1 MKRLLLL
8 VATVS
13 FLAACNQGTQE
24 TKLPEGVKLIEKV
37 EKAESGLSIPYEK
50 YELDNGLQI
59 IIHEDHSDPIVHV
72 DVTYHVGSA
81 REEPLRSGFAHFFE
95 HMMFQGSDNVAD
107 EEHFKTVS
115 ESGGTLNGTT
125 NKDRT
130 NYFETLPSN
139 QLERAIWL
147 EADRMGFLLD
157 AVTQEKFEVQR
168 ATVKNE
174 RGQSYDNRPYG
185 LVGEKVMQ
193 ALYPQDHP
201 YHWPT
206 IGYLEDLD
214 AADVDDLKRF
224 FMRWYGPNNAA
235 LTVAG
240 DVDPTQV
247 LEMAKKYFGTI
258 PRGAEVENQKVDP
271 VVLAE
276 DKYISYEDNIRFPL
290 IQFAYPTVPNYHP
303 DEAPLDVLSDILGGS
318 KNSLFYKNFE
328 KNQTAIQA
336 SVFHPCQELAGQ
348 FQLTVLPFPG
358 KTLTE
363 MEEAIRATLKEFEE
377 RGVNEDDLKR
387 FKSTFESQTI
397 SSLET
402 VAGKASTL
410 ARYQFMLGDANY
422 VSKDLQRY
430 LDVTAEDVMRVY
442 NQYVKD
448 KPAIILSVYPKGQAQ
463 LKAHDDTFV
472 YERDTTLEAN
482 MAQYEG
488 LTYVKP
494 TPEQDGFDRSVK
506 PASGPSPV
514 IQIPDYWNAEMDNGI
529 KVIGAK
535 NDEIPKVYLRFGVK
549 AGHRYENIEKAGIA
563 NLFGAMLGE
572 TTQSYSTEELSGELE
587 KLGSSINVY
596 TSDEEVIV
604 NVSSLTKNV
613 DATLALL
620 EEVLLKPKF
629 TEDDFNRLKNQ
640 QMEEIAN
647 QINEPTVL
655 ANNQFS
661 KVLYGEGHILS
672 VPSIGTAESLSSV
685 TLTDVQEYYE
695 NNFAPN
701 ITNLVIVGDI
711 EKDEIL
717 PKLDFLKAWEKKDI
731 TLPEVPATPAAAAT
745 KIFLVDKP
753 GAAQSEIRMGYMALP
768 YDAYG
773 EYYKSKLM
781 NFTLGGNFN
790 SRINQSLREKHGWTY
805 GAFSYFNG
813 SEEVGP
819 FTAQA
824 GVKKTATDS
833 SVVEFISIMK
843 DYSENGITED
853 ELTFVKSAVGQKD
866 ALKYEAGY
874 QKTGFL
880 NKILRFGLDRD
891 FTDKQSEILKNLTA
905 AEVNELAAKHIDV
918 DNMAIV
924 VVGDKAEIY
933 DGLSK
938 LPYEIEVV
946 NLTVDVAEN

>member
-8 VATVS
+8 AVTVS
-13 FLAACNQGTQE
+13 FLAACNQGTQD

-37 EKAESGLSIPYEK
+37 EKSESGLSIPYEK
-50 YELDNGLQI
+50 YELDNGMQI

-139 QLERAIWL
+139 QLERALWL

-193 ALYPQDHP
+193 AMYPQDHP

-214 AADVDDLKRF
+214 AANVDDLKRF

-240 DVDPTQV
+240 DVDPSEV

-271 VVLAE
+271 VVLSE

-358 KTLTE
+358 RTLTE

-514 IQIPDYWNAEMDNGI
+514 IQIPDYWNAEMENGI

-572 TTQSYSTEELSGELE
+572 TTQSYTTEELSGELE

-596 TSDEEVIV
+596 SSDEEVIV
-604 NVSSLTKNV
+604 NVSSLTKNI

-647 QINEPTVL
+647 QVNEPTVL

-672 VPSIGTAESLSSV
+672 VPSIGTAESLGGV

-717 PKLDFLKAWEKKDI
+717 PKLDFLKAWEMKDI
-731 TLPEVPATPAAAAT
+731 TLPEVPATPDAAAT

-753 GAAQSEIRMGYMALP
+753 GAAQSEIRMGYLALP
-768 YDAYG
+768 YDPDG

-805 GAFSYFNG
+805 GAFSYFDG

-833 SVVEFISIMK
+833 SVVEFLSIMK

-853 ELTFVKSAVGQKD
+853 ELTFVQSAVGQKD

-891 FTDKQSEILKNLTA
+891 FTEKQSEILKNLTVE
-905 AEVNELAAKHIDV
+905 EVNKLAAKHIDV

-946 NLTVDVAEN
+946 NLTVDVADN

>member
-1 MKRLLLL
+1 
-8 VATVS
+8 
-13 FLAACNQGTQE
+13 
-24 TKLPEGVKLIEKV
+24 
-37 EKAESGLSIPYEK
+37 
-50 YELDNGLQI
+50 
-59 IIHEDHSDPIVHV
+59 
-72 DVTYHVGSA
+72 
-81 REEPLRSGFAHFFE
+81 
-95 HMMFQGSDNVAD
+95 
-107 EEHFKTVS
+107 
-115 ESGGTLNGTT
+115 
-125 NKDRT
+125 
-130 NYFETLPSN
+130 
-139 QLERAIWL
+139 
-147 EADRMGFLLD
+147 
-157 AVTQEKFEVQR
+157 
-168 ATVKNE
+168 
-174 RGQSYDNRPYG
+174 
-185 LVGEKVMQ
+185 
-193 ALYPQDHP
+193 
-201 YHWPT
+201 
-206 IGYLEDLD
+206 
-214 AADVDDLKRF
+214 
-224 FMRWYGPNNAA
+224 
-235 LTVAG
+235 
-240 DVDPTQV
+240 
-247 LEMAKKYFGTI
+247 
-258 PRGAEVENQKVDP
+258 
-271 VVLAE
+271 
-276 DKYISYEDNIRFPL
+276 
-290 IQFAYPTVPNYHP
+290 
-303 DEAPLDVLSDILGGS
+303 
-318 KNSLFYKNFE
+318 
-328 KNQTAIQA
+328 
-336 SVFHPCQELAGQ
+336 
-348 FQLTVLPFPG
+348 
-358 KTLTE
+358 
-363 MEEAIRATLKEFEE
+363 
-377 RGVNEDDLKR
+377 
-387 FKSTFESQTI
+387 
-397 SSLET
+397 
-402 VAGKASTL
+402 
-410 ARYQFMLGDANY
+410 
-422 VSKDLQRY
+422 
-430 LDVTAEDVMRVY
+430 
-442 NQYVKD
+442 
-448 KPAIILSVYPKGQAQ
+448 
-463 LKAHDDTFV
+463 
-472 YERDTTLEAN
+472 
-482 MAQYEG
+482 
-488 LTYVKP
+488 
-494 TPEQDGFDRSVK
+494 
-506 PASGPSPV
+506 
-514 IQIPDYWNAEMDNGI
+514 MDNGI